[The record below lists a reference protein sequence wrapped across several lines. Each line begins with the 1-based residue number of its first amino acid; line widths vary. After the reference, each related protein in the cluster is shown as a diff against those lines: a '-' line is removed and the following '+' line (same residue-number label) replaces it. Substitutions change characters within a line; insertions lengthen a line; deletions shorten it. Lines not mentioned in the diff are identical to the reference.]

1 MNMKK
6 YIVQKAMRFDKSYQK
21 GEEIPEN
28 VIAKDMINKLLRC
41 GVLAVIEVA
50 EIKETNEITE
60 EQQQEETSKIT
71 EEEQQEET
79 SKITEEEQQ
88 EETSQ
93 ISEEEQQE
101 ETSQI
106 SEEEQQKISLQTKE
120 QLLQY
125 KKEELEQMAEQK
137 GIEVKQGMTKTDIV
151 ELLLQKE

>member
-1 MNMKK
+1 MKK
-6 YIVQKAMRFDKSYQK
+6 YIAQKAMRFDKSYQK

-28 VIAKDMINKLLRC
+28 VIDKDMINKLLRC
-41 GVLAVIEVA
+41 GVLAVTEVA
-50 EIKETNEITE
+50 DE
-60 EQQQEETSKIT
+60 
-71 EEEQQEET
+71 
-79 SKITEEEQQ
+79 ITEEEQQ

-93 ISEEEQQE
+93 ISEEELQE
-101 ETSQI
+101 ETSEI
-106 SEEEQQKISLQTKE
+106 TEEQQPEISLQTKE